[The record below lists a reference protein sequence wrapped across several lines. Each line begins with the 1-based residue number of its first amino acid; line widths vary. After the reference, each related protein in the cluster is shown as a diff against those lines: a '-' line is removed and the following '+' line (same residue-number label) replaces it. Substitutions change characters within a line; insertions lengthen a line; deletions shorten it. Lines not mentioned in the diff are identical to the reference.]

1 MEFCVV
7 FGKIAYEHNGQL
19 TTKNFDFGLD
29 GYEIDRPQNVYRN
42 KSFDSA
48 KKTEKN
54 DKKALTN
61 SKNSEKLTKENRLRI
76 FATINRKTS
85 KNMPDKNCIARQS
98 MQKRNHGN
106 NC

>member
-1 MEFCVV
+1 MR
-7 FGKIAYEHNGQL
+7 L
-19 TTKNFDFGLD
+19 
-29 GYEIDRPQNVYRN
+29 IDRKMCIETNHSTAQ
-42 KSFDSA
+42 